1 MYVNVGNN
9 NPTFIKSNVIYNK
22 KYNKKIVYNTIS
34 TTLIVFLCEQKLY
47 VGNSLAGNP
56 TQSDLVCLRNLSAF
70 GRG

>member
-9 NPTFIKSNVIYNK
+9 NPTFIKSNVI
-22 KYNKKIVYNTIS
+22 YNKKIVYNTIS